1 MEGEQMQKD
10 EEILEAVL
18 AEFKELAKI
27 PRKSG
32 HEAKVSQYLF
42 NYMKSLGLEVKQDE
56 KLNIIADKPAAPGYF
71 AGHPSSWRCC
81 HPCRQHQS
89 SHFVRRHLGQLRRWP
104 SPCASCSC
112 TVTWTR

>member
-1 MEGEQMQKD
+1 MQKD

-56 KLNIIADKPAAPGYF
+56 KLNIIADKPAAE
-71 AGHPSSWRCC
+71 AKD
-81 HPCRQHQS
+81 
-89 SHFVRRHLGQLRRWP
+89 
-104 SPCASCSC
+104 AAKK
-112 TVTWTR
+112 